1 MLVIRN
7 IQEAID
13 ELGFLPKFH
22 GVIVKDGTE
31 LYNKYGCFLAQC
43 ISHIQRYLKGIYDYN
58 EHKAPRKISEFFS
71 KYNTRRNELI
81 EKGGSSFSKEEL
93 ESIYKEYDSIINEWE
108 QELRNDINN
117 HLFEEEL
124 KLWTRLK
131 YDNKK
136 MDKKIRGD
144 REEILYFLKD
154 FKVPSTNNA
163 AESSLRG
170 VKIKQKI
177 GKFRSVDGSENYSII
192 KSCILTYKKNKVNV
206 LSALVSAFENNP
218 ILI

>member
-1 MLVIRN
+1 
-7 IQEAID
+7 
-13 ELGFLPKFH
+13 
-22 GVIVKDGTE
+22 
-31 LYNKYGCFLAQC
+31 
-43 ISHIQRYLKGIYDYN
+43 
-58 EHKAPRKISEFFS
+58 
-71 KYNTRRNELI
+71 
-81 EKGGSSFSKEEL
+81 
-93 ESIYKEYDSIINEWE
+93 
-108 QELRNDINN
+108 
-117 HLFEEEL
+117 
-124 KLWTRLK
+124 
-131 YDNKK
+131 

-206 LSALVSAFENNP
+206 FICFSFSF
-218 ILI
+218 